1 MPMSVKI
8 AYNCLFISGYGR
20 VKLQATCELSQPMG
34 EAPHSTC
41 RPLSHIE
48 GHCCWSCGNHNIFC
62 YINVIF
68 MWCTLFE
75 CLNGFYAIGM
85 CAVFTRLSVLTVI
98 IFCSFLTTVYLSC
111 SSWILALSCQ
121 GSDMHFLW
129 SQLVSGEDK
138 MNVQR
143 SGSFPTLQKNFSNHC
158 WNRGVT
164 S

>member
-1 MPMSVKI
+1 MAESSSKRLVNL
-8 AYNCLFISGYGR
+8 A
-20 VKLQATCELSQPMG
+20 SQW
-34 EAPHSTC
+34 EKH
-41 RPLSHIE
+41 RIPLVDHYRTLKDTAAGAVVTITF
-48 GHCCWSCGNHNIFC
+48 FC

-143 SGSFPTLQKNFSNHC
+143 SGSFPTLQKIFSNHY

>member
-1 MPMSVKI
+1 MAESSSKRLVNL
-8 AYNCLFISGYGR
+8 A
-20 VKLQATCELSQPMG
+20 SQW
-34 EAPHSTC
+34 EKH
-41 RPLSHIE
+41 RIPLVDHYRTLKDTAAGAVVTITF
-48 GHCCWSCGNHNIFC
+48 FC

-75 CLNGFYAIGM
+75 CFNGFYAIGM

-121 GSDMHFLW
+121 GSDMHFLC

-143 SGSFPTLQKNFSNHC
+143 SGSFPTLQKIFSNHC